1 MCLKISLSILFLV
14 SVFTQVFAQNLPDYK
29 NSKLS
34 VEQRTQD
41 LINRMTI
48 DEKVGQLLC
57 PMGWEMY
64 EKNGNEVAISATFNN
79 MVDTKHIGM
88 FWGVYRA
95 DPWTKKTLENGLNP
109 ELAAK
114 AGNALQKYVMEN
126 TRLGIPLFL
135 AEESPHGHMAIGT
148 TIFPTGIGLAS
159 SWNPDLVEKA
169 SAAMA
174 KELRLQG
181 GHISYGP
188 VMDLSREPRWSRVEE
203 SFGED
208 PVLTASI
215 GVAVVKGGGAGNLGN
230 PFGVVSTLKHF
241 IAYGIPEGGHNGN
254 PSVIGQRELSQV
266 FLPPFEAAVK
276 AGALSIMTAYNS
288 IDGIPNTANAHLYN
302 ELLKRSWNFRGFVVS
317 DLFSING
324 LEGSH
329 HVAKD
334 LKEAGEI
341 SLNAGVDVDLGSSG
355 FAALKKSVEEG
366 KVSMATLDTA
376 VARVLKLKFEMGL
389 FENPFVNPEK
399 AKKEIRNI
407 ENIKLAREIA
417 AESIVLLENKK
428 GILPLSKDLRKIAV
442 IGPNADNIYNQL
454 GDYTAPQEESNIV
467 TVLEGIKEKYPKAK
481 VEYVKGCAIRDEKD
495 VNIPAAVKAAQNAEV
510 AIVVVGGSSARD
522 FKTKY
527 IETGAAVTSNTAISD
542 MESGEGYDRASLSLL
557 GKQQKLLEAI
567 KATGKPMIV
576 VYIQGRPLEMNWAAQ
591 NANALLCAWYP
602 GQEGGNAIA
611 DVLTG
616 DVNPSGKMPIS
627 VPKNVGQLPVYY
639 NKKTPIGHEY
649 VEMSQLP
656 LYTFGYGL
664 SYTTFQYSDLV
675 INKKGKENFE
685 ISCKLKNTGKVA
697 GKEVMQLYLR
707 DEVAS
712 VVQPVKQLKHFHK
725 IMLNPGEEKT
735 VTFDITSDD
744 LSMINIDMQKI
755 VEPGAFKVMLGASSA
770 DIRLEGKV
778 VVE

>member
-1 MCLKISLSILFLV
+1 
-14 SVFTQVFAQNLPDYK
+14 
-29 NSKLS
+29 
-34 VEQRTQD
+34 
-41 LINRMTI
+41 
-48 DEKVGQLLC
+48 
-57 PMGWEMY
+57 
-64 EKNGNEVAISATFNN
+64 
-79 MVDTKHIGM
+79 
-88 FWGVYRA
+88 
-95 DPWTKKTLENGLNP
+95 
-109 ELAAK
+109 
-114 AGNALQKYVMEN
+114 
-126 TRLGIPLFL
+126 
-135 AEESPHGHMAIGT
+135 
-148 TIFPTGIGLAS
+148 
-159 SWNPDLVEKA
+159 
-169 SAAMA
+169 
-174 KELRLQG
+174 
-181 GHISYGP
+181 
-188 VMDLSREPRWSRVEE
+188 
-203 SFGED
+203 
-208 PVLTASI
+208 
-215 GVAVVKGGGAGNLGN
+215 
-230 PFGVVSTLKHF
+230 
-241 IAYGIPEGGHNGN
+241 
-254 PSVIGQRELSQV
+254 
-266 FLPPFEAAVK
+266 
-276 AGALSIMTAYNS
+276 
-288 IDGIPNTANAHLYN
+288 
-302 ELLKRSWNFRGFVVS
+302 
-317 DLFSING
+317 
-324 LEGSH
+324 
-329 HVAKD
+329 
-334 LKEAGEI
+334 
-341 SLNAGVDVDLGSSG
+341 
-355 FAALKKSVEEG
+355 
-366 KVSMATLDTA
+366 
-376 VARVLKLKFEMGL
+376 
-389 FENPFVNPEK
+389 
-399 AKKEIRNI
+399 
-407 ENIKLAREIA
+407 
-417 AESIVLLENKK
+417 
-428 GILPLSKDLRKIAV
+428 
-442 IGPNADNIYNQL
+442 
-454 GDYTAPQEESNIV
+454 
-467 TVLEGIKEKYPKAK
+467 
-481 VEYVKGCAIRDEKD
+481 
-495 VNIPAAVKAAQNAEV
+495 
-510 AIVVVGGSSARD
+510 
-522 FKTKY
+522 
-527 IETGAAVTSNTAISD
+527 